1 MTRKLFLIAIVVLMA
16 GGGVVAQT
24 CSVQSYFV
32 SPDVDGVIE
41 TAIIQAIDGARKSL
55 DIALFSFTDDQLG
68 DAVVRA
74 TRRGVSVR
82 VILGAGQ
89 DKVFGGE
96 YEKLVSANIPV
107 AIANTPGF
115 FHHKFAVI
123 DGNLLITGSYD
134 WSDSADKEN
143 YENVVFISCPLGTA
157 GQTASEQYT
166 REFDRLWEKLRVE
179 TGNTS
184 GEPVL
189 SAAVHPV
196 IIYIVDPAGECIELL
211 NVSTTPVDIGGW
223 RLSDLEGSYSF
234 PPDTLIN
241 PDEPYQV
248 CIDTYNPTYDP
259 EGLYLN
265 DEHDEVFLITP
276 EGTII
281 DERIWGE
288 PQTPP

>member
-1 MTRKLFLIAIVVLMA
+1 MTRRLFLFAIVVLIA

-41 TAIIQAIDGARKSL
+41 SAIIDAINKARKSL

-107 AIANTPGF
+107 AIAHPPGF
-115 FHHKFAVI
+115 FHHKFAIV

-134 WSDSADKEN
+134 WSDAADKEN
-143 YENVVFISCPLGTA
+143 YENAVFIYCSALTA
-157 GQTASEQYT
+157 RQTPPEQYST
-166 REFDRLWEKLRVE
+166 EFNRLWQGFRE
-179 TGNTS
+179 TAESTS

-196 IIYIVDPAGECIELL
+196 IIYIVDPAGECIQLL
-211 NVSTTPVDIGGW
+211 NVSTAPVDIGGW
-223 RLSDLEGSYSF
+223 RLSDLEGSYFF

-265 DEHDEVFLITP
+265 DEHDEVFLVTP

-281 DERIWGE
+281 DEVVW
-288 PQTPP
+288 

>member
-1 MTRKLFLIAIVVLMA
+1 MTRKLLLFAIVALIA
-16 GGGVVAQT
+16 GSGVFAQT
-24 CSVQSYFV
+24 CSVESYFV
-32 SPDVDGVIE
+32 SPDVDGIIE
-41 TAIIQAIDGARKSL
+41 TAIIKAIDKARKSL

-74 TRRGVSVR
+74 SRRGVTVR

-96 YEKLVSANIPV
+96 YEKLVSAGVPV
-107 AIANTPGF
+107 VVAGTPGF
-115 FHHKFAVI
+115 FHHKFAIV
-123 DGNLLITGSYD
+123 DGNLVITGSYD
-134 WSDSADKEN
+134 WSDTADKEN
-143 YENVVFISCPLGTA
+143 YENAVFISCPLGTA
-157 GQTASEQYT
+157 GQTASEQYS

-179 TGNTS
+179 TGSTS
-184 GEPVL
+184 GEPAL
-189 SAAVHPV
+189 LAAVHPV
-196 IIYIVDPAGECIELL
+196 IIYTVDRECIELL
-211 NVSTTPVDIGGW
+211 NVSNIPVDIGGW
-223 RLSDLEGSYSF
+223 RLSDLEGSYTF
-234 PPDTLIN
+234 PPDTLIK

-288 PQTPP
+288 

>member
-115 FHHKFAVI
+115 FHHKFAIV

-143 YENVVFISCPLGTA
+143 YENVAFISCPARTA
-157 GQTASEQYT
+157 GQTASEQYA
-166 REFDRLWEKLRVE
+166 REFDRLWKKLRVE
-179 TGNTS
+179 TGSTS
-184 GEPVL
+184 GEPAL

-196 IIYIVDPAGECIELL
+196 IIYVVDRAGECIELL
-211 NVSTTPVDIGGW
+211 NVSTAPVDIAGW

-241 PDEPYQV
+241 PDEPYRV

>member
-115 FHHKFAVI
+115 FHHKFATV

-143 YENVVFISCPLGTA
+143 YENAVFIYCPVLTA
-157 GQTASEQYT
+157 GQTPPGQYT
-166 REFDRLWEKLRVE
+166 SEFNRLWEELRAV
-179 TGNTS
+179 TGNTF
-184 GEPVL
+184 GKPAL

-211 NVSTTPVDIGGW
+211 NISTVPVDIGGW

-241 PDEPYQV
+241 PDEPYRV
-248 CIDTYNPTYDP
+248 CIDTYNPTLDP

-281 DERIWGE
+281 DERVWGE
-288 PQTPP
+288 

>member
-1 MTRKLFLIAIVVLMA
+1 MTRKLFLSAIVVLMV
-16 GGGVVAQT
+16 GSTVVAQP

-41 TAIIQAIDGARKSL
+41 TAIIQAINKARKSL
-55 DIALFSFTDDQLG
+55 DIALFSLTDDQLG

-89 DKVFGGE
+89 DKVLGSE
-96 YEKLVSANIPV
+96 YGKLVSANIPV
-107 AIANTPGF
+107 AIANTTGF
-115 FHHKFAVI
+115 FHHKFAII
-123 DGNLLITGSYD
+123 DGNLVITGSYD

-143 YENVVFISCPLGTA
+143 YENAVFIYCPVLTA
-157 GQTASEQYT
+157 GQTPPEQYT
-166 REFDRLWEKLRVE
+166 REFNRLWEELRAV
-179 TGNTS
+179 TRSTFG
-184 GEPVL
+184 GPVL
-189 SAAVHPV
+189 LAAVHPV

-211 NVSTTPVDIGGW
+211 NVSTIAVDIKGW
-223 RLSDLEGSYSF
+223 RLSDLEGSYAF

-248 CIDTYNPTYDP
+248 CIDTYNPTLDP

-288 PQTPP
+288 

>member
-115 FHHKFAVI
+115 FHHKFAIV

-143 YENVVFISCPLGTA
+143 YENVAFISCPARTA
-157 GQTASEQYT
+157 GQTASEQYA
-166 REFDRLWEKLRVE
+166 REFDRLWKKLRVE
-179 TGNTS
+179 TGSTS
-184 GEPVL
+184 GEPAL

-196 IIYIVDPAGECIELL
+196 IIYVVDRAGECIELL
-211 NVSTTPVDIGGW
+211 NVSTAPVDIAGW

-241 PDEPYQV
+241 PDEPYRV

-281 DERIWGE
+281 DERVWGGE
-288 PQTPP
+288 

>member
-1 MTRKLFLIAIVVLMA
+1 MTRRLFLIVIVVLMV
-16 GGGVVAQT
+16 GSTVVAQP
-24 CSVQSYFV
+24 CSVHCYFV

-74 TRRGVSVR
+74 IRRGIAVR
-82 VILGAGQ
+82 LILGAGQ

-96 YEKLVSANIPV
+96 YEKLVSAGIPGVV
-107 AIANTPGF
+107 AHPPGF
-115 FHHKFAVI
+115 FHHKFAII
-123 DGNLLITGSYD
+123 DGNLVITGSYD
-134 WSDSADKEN
+134 WSDTADKEN
-143 YENVVFISCPLGTA
+143 YENAVFIYCPVLTA
-157 GQTASEQYT
+157 GQTPPEQYT
-166 REFDRLWEKLRVE
+166 REFNRLWEELREV
-179 TGNTS
+179 TGSVS

-189 SAAVHPV
+189 SAAVYPV
-196 IIYIVDPAGECIELL
+196 IIYVVDRVGECIQLL
-211 NVSTTPVDIGGW
+211 NVSTAPVDIGGW

-265 DEHDEVFLITP
+265 DEHDEVFLVTP

-281 DERIWGE
+281 DERVWGE
-288 PQTPP
+288 

>member
-1 MTRKLFLIAIVVLMA
+1 MTRKLFLFAIVVLIA

-24 CSVQSYFV
+24 CSVESYFV

-41 TAIIQAIDGARKSL
+41 SAIIDAINKARKSL
-55 DIALFSFTDDQLG
+55 DVALFSFTDDQLG

-74 TRRGVSVR
+74 SRRGVSVR

-89 DKVFGGE
+89 DKVLGGE
-96 YEKLVSANIPV
+96 HGKLVSANIRV
-107 AIANTPGF
+107 AIAHPPGF
-115 FHHKFAVI
+115 FHHKFAIV

-134 WSDSADKEN
+134 WSDAADKEN
-143 YENVVFISCPLGTA
+143 YENAVFIYCPVLTA
-157 GQTASEQYT
+157 GQTPPEKYS
-166 REFDRLWEKLRVE
+166 REFDRLWEELRAV
-179 TGNTS
+179 TGSTS
-184 GEPVL
+184 GEPEL
-189 SAAVHPV
+189 LAAVHPV
-196 IIYIVDPAGECIELL
+196 IIYTVDRAGECIELL
-211 NVSTTPVDIGGW
+211 NVSNIPVDIEGW

-234 PPDTLIN
+234 PPDTLIK
-241 PDEPYQV
+241 PDEPYRV

-288 PQTPP
+288 

>member
-115 FHHKFAVI
+115 FHHKFATV

-143 YENVVFISCPLGTA
+143 YENAVFIYCPVLTA
-157 GQTASEQYT
+157 GQTPPGQYT
-166 REFDRLWEKLRVE
+166 SEFNRLWEGFRE
-179 TGNTS
+179 ATGS
-184 GEPVL
+184 VSREPVL

-196 IIYIVDPAGECIELL
+196 IIYVVDRAGECIELL
-211 NVSTTPVDIGGW
+211 NVSTAPVDIGGW

-281 DERIWGE
+281 DERVWGE
-288 PQTPP
+288 PQTSP